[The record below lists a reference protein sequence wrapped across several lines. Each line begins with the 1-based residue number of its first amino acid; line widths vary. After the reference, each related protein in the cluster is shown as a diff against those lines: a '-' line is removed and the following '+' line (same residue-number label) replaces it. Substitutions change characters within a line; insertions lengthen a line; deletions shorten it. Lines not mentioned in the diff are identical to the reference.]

1 MLEAAVV
8 GCQPD
13 VRMEFDKPT
22 LIERLFNRLFGLL
35 VRIGIGLPH
44 NVLLQ
49 VRGRKSGRIYS
60 TPVNILTHNGRRYL
74 VAPRGDTQWS
84 RNARA
89 SGEATFVK
97 GFKRE
102 HVKLREIVDA
112 DKPPLLK
119 AYLESFT
126 TTVQRYFPVRA
137 GSRLEEFA
145 PLAARYPVFEIQN
158 H

>member
-1 MLEAAVV
+1 MLEAAVA
-8 GCQPD
+8 GCQRD

-22 LIERLFNRLFGLL
+22 LIERSFNRLFGLL

-84 RNARA
+84 RNART

-102 HVKLREIVDA
+102 DVKLREIADA
-112 DKPPLLK
+112 DKPQLLK

-126 TTVQRYFPVRA
+126 PTVQRYFPVRA
-137 GSRLEEFA
+137 GSRLEEFV
-145 PLAARYPVFEIQN
+145 PLAPRYPVFEIQN